1 MRLTARVVRLFFDRA
16 REFTGFPPPGLQ
28 RLIVTTE
35 YGSAS
40 LVGYAINCFDDICP
54 SCPGMLW
61 GMPSPAHGIACPG
74 FAHRPTGASRGRST
88 RSR

>member
-1 MRLTARVVRLFFDRA
+1 VRPTARVVRLFFDRA

-28 RLIVTTE
+28 RLIAKTE

-40 LVGYAINCFDDICP
+40 LVGYALNCFDDICP

-61 GMPSPAHGIACPG
+61 GMPSPMELLARASL
-74 FAHRPTGASRGRST
+74 TG
-88 RSR
+88 

>member
-1 MRLTARVVRLFFDRA
+1 VRLTTRVVRLFFDRA

-28 RLIVTTE
+28 RLIATTE

-54 SCPGMLW
+54 SW
-61 GMPSPAHGIACPG
+61 PAAPACCGAYRGTCRHPPMELL
-74 FAHRPTGASRGRST
+74 ARASLTG
-88 RSR
+88 

>member
-1 MRLTARVVRLFFDRA
+1 
-16 REFTGFPPPGLQ
+16 
-28 RLIVTTE
+28 LIVTTE

-74 FAHRPTGASRGRST
+74 FAHRQNRRE
-88 RSR
+88 

>member
-1 MRLTARVVRLFFDRA
+1 MRLTARMVRLFFDRA
-16 REFTGFPPPGLQ
+16 REFTGFPLPGLQ
-28 RLIVTTE
+28 RLIATTE

-54 SCPGMLW
+54 FCPGMLW

-74 FAHRPTGASRGRST
+74 FAHRQNRRE
-88 RSR
+88 